1 MTKQLPTRANLS
13 CRLAKVWPGRWLA
26 ALFGLILT
34 ACGSGDVDSATSQ
47 GLVFSDV
54 HQSLGVL
61 TSGDVREVV
70 FPFTVG
76 DTAVTPHNFETS
88 CGCLNARFLIGDTVH
103 PLGQE
108 LAPGTQGELRVE
120 WRTAGFEGRRE
131 SIVRVLGVGP
141 GLPAN
146 LQFSA
151 ELEPWFSIE
160 PGPKVQLGEVDGEVE
175 QVFTIKVSAPEPF
188 QLLDILAGLAPLTLA
203 GLPSAEAATEQTF
216 QIVVPAGVAEEG
228 LHRGFLQL
236 RTDQEYALTVP
247 VEFTVARELWVQ
259 PARRLLL
266 GALNA
271 QKPAQGVLEVGA
283 RQGQLQKPEAT
294 ILGIPG
300 ASVVVVTLDDL
311 KRYQLRVNLPRGLA
325 SGPVKGTI
333 HLQLQH
339 LLQGQEHTVERVIQ
353 ILGVVSDGR

>member
-1 MTKQLPTRANLS
+1 MAKSSRSLPSR
-13 CRLAKVWPGRWLA
+13 CRPRNPSNCSIFWLGWHRSRWPVCRPQRPPPNRLFRLWCRPVWPKKG
-26 ALFGLILT
+26 
-34 ACGSGDVDSATSQ
+34 
-47 GLVFSDV
+47 
-54 HQSLGVL
+54 
-61 TSGDVREVV
+61 
-70 FPFTVG
+70 
-76 DTAVTPHNFETS
+76 
-88 CGCLNARFLIGDTVH
+88 
-103 PLGQE
+103 
-108 LAPGTQGELRVE
+108 
-120 WRTAGFEGRRE
+120 
-131 SIVRVLGVGP
+131 
-141 GLPAN
+141 
-146 LQFSA
+146 
-151 ELEPWFSIE
+151 SIE
-160 PGPKVQLGEVDGEVE
+160 A
-175 QVFTIKVSAPEPF
+175 FYS
-188 QLLDILAGLAPLTLA
+188 
-203 GLPSAEAATEQTF
+203 
-216 QIVVPAGVAEEG
+216 
-228 LHRGFLQL
+228 
-236 RTDQEYALTVP
+236 YVP